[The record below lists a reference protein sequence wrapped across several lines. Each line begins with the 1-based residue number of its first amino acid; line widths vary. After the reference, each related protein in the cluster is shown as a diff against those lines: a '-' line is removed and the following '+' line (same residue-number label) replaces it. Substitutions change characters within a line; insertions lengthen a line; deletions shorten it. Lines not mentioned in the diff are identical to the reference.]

1 MLKKGSFNNSK
12 SDITKFKSADYDV
25 TDCVTLN
32 CAKNNNAFIIETKPS
47 AYITGQTVSDG
58 WWDINIQPCTFYALL
73 D

>member
-32 CAKNNNAFIIETKPS
+32 CAKDRKSTRLNSSHDDLANISRMPS
-47 AYITGQTVSDG
+47 SA
-58 WWDINIQPCTFYALL
+58 
-73 D
+73 